1 METECMC
8 GFAERKSKDALLRG
22 GLSAESGYGVMSSV
36 QRLCTSP
43 GADRHNTAVYSGESA
58 TK

>member
-22 GLSAESGYGVMSSV
+22 ELSAKNGYGVMSSA
-36 QRLCTSP
+36 QRLCVSP
-43 GADRHNTAVYSGESA
+43 SAGRHNTAVYSGESA
-58 TK
+58 AK